1 MKSVEFIEDAKGRT
15 SVEANSSILLE
26 SWLLLEDAAKA
37 LDAGAPLSAS
47 VAIRAAVEA
56 GAYNLA
62 TRLRIPYGY
71 MPQPR
76 RNDLGELR
84 RLYQDR
90 LRDLLLETGALS
102 GELLTSFD
110 RIEEDGNLVAHVA
123 EKNEKRTPSWL
134 LENQKRTALGQ
145 EGTQMYL
152 FPREAEVRADLEDC
166 AVILRSIAE
175 TFIRQAPIV
184 PTRPAIPERDTR
196 SDRPSS

>member
-1 MKSVEFIEDAKGRT
+1 MNSVEFIKDAKGRT

-26 SWLLLEDAAKA
+26 SWLLLEDAARA
-37 LDAGAPLSAS
+37 LDAGAPLSAC

-56 GAYNLA
+56 GAYNLG

-76 RNDLGELR
+76 RNGLGELR

-123 EKNEKRTPSWL
+123 EKNDRRTASWL
-134 LENQKRTALGQ
+134 LDNQRRTALGQ
-145 EGTQMYL
+145 EGT
-152 FPREAEVRADLEDC
+152 
-166 AVILRSIAE
+166 
-175 TFIRQAPIV
+175 
-184 PTRPAIPERDTR
+184 
-196 SDRPSS
+196 